1 MASEEDN
8 TVYCICRQPYDETE
22 FMIACDVCKDWF
34 HGSCVGVKEHQAVDI
49 EIYHCPNCQVQHGPL
64 VLKKKRNCHRHDYSE
79 SDENIIKAIQTGTV
93 AFIKELKNRVFPSA
107 DETSLI
113 KFPNG
118 NTFTKEYIEKNGFDV
133 PVLVEK
139 KDGLGLTVPPA
150 NFSIQDVENYVG
162 SMREIDVIDVAR
174 QEDYKMLMREW
185 TEYYNSPNRDKIFNV
200 ISLEFSGTKLTELVV
215 PPTIVRELSW
225 VSSGV
230 WPDQLPDDCPYTRPE
245 VQKYCLMGVRDSYT
259 DFHIDFGGT
268 SVWYHVL
275 RGEKIFYMIRPTV
288 ANLALYESW
297 LSSSNQSEMFLGDQ
311 VDNCYKCTIKQGQT
325 IFIPTGWIHAVF
337 TPIDSLVFGGNF
349 LHSYNIPLQSEVYE
363 IERRM
368 HTPEK
373 YLFPSFET
381 INWYAAKHILDIL
394 RDYIEDGQSPPPYI
408 TDGAKALA
416 IHLKS
421 WTQRKDV
428 SILQFAK
435 NAKHEVPEHI
445 QYGKLLKDLNK
456 EIRTVESRL
465 SDKNSP
471 LKAKKR
477 KKKISVPPKQ
487 MQDIDL
493 LHQHTQE
500 KLHEME
506 MEQKKNIYNFK
517 EEDDDDLEISSP
529 GKLMKVRIP
538 KAGAYFDAKQDMID
552 DPDLLEKKELSL
564 KLKVSNGKIVSDKLK
579 GRKSGEFQ
587 LLVEGIEGTDKLKG
601 KKAGEFKLMG
611 EGNDGSDKLKGRK
624 AAELQLLGNGNE
636 TSDKSKGKKAI
647 DFQLLGDGNVGN
659 DKLKGKKAIE
669 FQLLGNGN
677 EASDKLKGKK
687 AIEFQPLGDGNVG
700 NDKLKGKKAIDF
712 QPLGDGNEGS
722 DKDDGDD
729 ILVVDENPKK
739 KIKTEPTSDMPAST
753 IKPGSLRLKLS
764 FQGKPPKSETS
775 DESAILGSPSG
786 LSSSQSDAAGSKDE
800 ALAAPRVPPGGLSN
814 ADPLTIQQTLRMNM
828 PTIRGGLNGSIADIL
843 EASGYGT
850 ETAFTVDE
858 DIGNAP
864 SPSMREAIQGML
876 SMSRMGGGMGDLQ
889 LFSRSERRLSLR
901 AKSQAALEDEE
912 EHLSKCYQDDEF
924 VYPTL
929 EMSDDEAEQ
938 LFKGRG
944 KHDKDESWNPKARVN
959 ISVPLGERPHRE
971 GARRESIENS
981 LAASAAKLANA
992 PKAKRIYKKK
1002 LKLEKDQNFE
1012 PQPGT
1017 SKSSCLSPTYSASAF
1032 RPGLKSFSSST
1043 PESPTKTK
1051 KPKKGQATA
1060 KQRLG
1065 KILKIHK
1072 MGLF

>member
-1 MASEEDN
+1 MRSATSFVPCRFYVNMASEEDN

-49 EIYHCPNCQVQHGPL
+49 EIYHCPNCQVEHGPL

-118 NTFTKEYIEKNGFDV
+118 NTFTKEFIEENGFDV

-139 KDGLGLTVPPA
+139 KDGLGLTVPPS

-225 VSSGV
+225 VSNGV
-230 WPDQLPDDCPYTRPE
+230 WPDQLPEDCPYTKPE

-325 IFIPTGWIHAVF
+325 VFIPTGWIHAVF

-394 RDYIEDGQSPPPYI
+394 RDHIEDGKAPPHYI
-408 TDGAKALA
+408 TDGAKALV

-421 WTQRKDV
+421 WTQRKD
-428 SILQFAK
+428 FAK

-445 QYGKLLKDLNK
+445 QYGRLLKDLNK
-456 EIRTVESRL
+456 EIRTVESRI

-471 LKAKKR
+471 LKSKKR
-477 KKKISVPPKQ
+477 KKKIPVPSKQ

-500 KLHEME
+500 KLHQME
-506 MEQKKNIYNFK
+506 MEQKKSIYNFK

-538 KAGAYFDAKQDMID
+538 KAGAYFDAKQDMKD
-552 DPDLLEKKELSL
+552 NNPDLLEKKELSL

-587 LLVEGIEGTDKLKG
+587 LL
-601 KKAGEFKLMG
+601 G
-611 EGNDGSDKLKGRK
+611 EGNEDIGKLKDRK
-624 AAELQLLGNGNE
+624 AR
-636 TSDKSKGKKAI
+636 
-647 DFQLLGDGNVGN
+647 
-659 DKLKGKKAIE
+659 E
-669 FQLLGNGN
+669 FQLLGEGN
-677 EASDKLKGKK
+677 EDSDM
-687 AIEFQPLGDGNVG
+687 
-700 NDKLKGKKAIDF
+700 
-712 QPLGDGNEGS
+712 
-722 DKDDGDD
+722 DDGDND
-729 ILVVDENPKK
+729 ALVVDENPKK
-739 KIKTEPTSDMPAST
+739 IKTEPATDMQAST

-775 DESAILGSPSG
+775 EESGKFSSPSG
-786 LSSSQSDAAGSKDE
+786 LSSSQSDGTGSKDE
-800 ALAAPRVPPGGLSN
+800 SLGSPRVPAGGLSN

-889 LFSRSERRLSLR
+889 LFSRSDRRLSLR
-901 AKSQAALEDEE
+901 AKSQAAIEDEE

-944 KHDKDESWNPKARVN
+944 KQDKDESWNPKARVN

-981 LAASAAKLANA
+981 LAASAAKLASA
-992 PKAKRIYKKK
+992 PKAKRIYKRK
-1002 LKLEKDQNFE
+1002 LKLEKDQNLE